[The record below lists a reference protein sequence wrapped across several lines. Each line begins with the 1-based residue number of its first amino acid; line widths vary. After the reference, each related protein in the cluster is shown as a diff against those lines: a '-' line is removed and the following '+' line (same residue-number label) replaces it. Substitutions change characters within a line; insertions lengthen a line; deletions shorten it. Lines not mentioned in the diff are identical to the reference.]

1 MKDILDSKEIILDQ
15 INIVFNECN
24 RIKQDKNDELL
35 KLVNECNELRDCNK
49 KLLSE
54 VSEKD
59 KLLIINEKKMI
70 DYEHMINKIQE
81 DALKEITEKERFD
94 MLKKQDKEIHDRD
107 IEIKRLQ
114 KKVELLEEKL
124 SLLDKSTAPLP

>member
-1 MKDILDSKEIILDQ
+1 MKDILDSKQIILDQ

-54 VSEKD
+54 V
-59 KLLIINEKKMI
+59 
-70 DYEHMINKIQE
+70 
-81 DALKEITEKERFD
+81 
-94 MLKKQDKEIHDRD
+94 
-107 IEIKRLQ
+107 
-114 KKVELLEEKL
+114 
-124 SLLDKSTAPLP
+124 

>member
-24 RIKQDKNDELL
+24 RIKQDKNDGLL
-35 KLVNECNELRDCNK
+35 KLANECNELRVCNK

-59 KLLIINEKKMI
+59 KLLI
-70 DYEHMINKIQE
+70 
-81 DALKEITEKERFD
+81 
-94 MLKKQDKEIHDRD
+94 
-107 IEIKRLQ
+107 
-114 KKVELLEEKL
+114 L
-124 SLLDKSTAPLP
+124 SLIHI